1 MGGGGGVDSGFQVT
15 GVVEGFQG
23 GCLLLHVFLDFSGI
37 FRCFTLDLLQ
47 TTSASTGKQCLEHVN
62 GKFKI
67 QSFGRQYTGFLR
79 LFKGSNM
86 VRVIESNII

>member
-1 MGGGGGVDSGFQVT
+1 MT
-15 GVVEGFQG
+15 GVVEGFWG
-23 GCLLLHVFLDFSGI
+23 VVCCFTFFWICLGFFC
-37 FRCFTLDLLQ
+37 CFTLDLLQ

-62 GKFKI
+62 GKFNI

>member
-1 MGGGGGVDSGFQVT
+1 MGGGGWLGISRDG
-15 GVVEGFQG
+15 GVEGFLG
-23 GCLLLHVFLDFSGI
+23 AVCCFRFFWIFYFLF
-37 FRCFTLDLLQ
+37 FCCFTLDLWQ

-86 VRVIESNII
+86 VRIIESNII